1 MNFVTPDNGEE
12 YIAELNNSTLTNIKG
27 FQAEKPDLTITIDRA
42 DLETVMMGQ
51 ATFDDQITAG
61 KARLTGDHKPY
72 DQLKSMLVQFQIGF
86 EILPGT
92 KAVKPADVRANPFE
106 QKPPA
111 VNTITD

>member
-1 MNFVTPDNGEE
+1 
-12 YIAELNNSTLTNIKG
+12 
-27 FQAEKPDLTITIDRA
+27 
-42 DLETVMMGQ
+42 
-51 ATFDDQITAG
+51 
-61 KARLTGDHKPY
+61 
-72 DQLKSMLVQFQIGF
+72 MLVQFQIGF